1 MTNSEIETRVTAF
14 LDETKFTYEVIN
26 IDPEFADTI
35 MFCEK
40 YGFPL
45 ENSANTII
53 VSSKKNLKFSLPRLY
68 ALRDALTLIT

>member
-1 MTNSEIETRVTAF
+1 MTNSEIETRVTSF
-14 LDETKFTYEVIN
+14 LNETEFTYEVIN

-45 ENSANTII
+45 ENSA
-53 VSSKKNLKFSLPRLY
+53 
-68 ALRDALTLIT
+68 